1 MKRTS
6 FLLLSFFILFFCI
19 VCTPANADWIS
30 FSGAENAPNI
40 AEIHIHEDHVKI
52 ELEIFVNDMVAFDR
66 LIPDAFF
73 EDTDIRRPPLADR
86 MRRFSKEDFQIVDEQ
101 GQNLQ
106 ATLKLVEPRLREERP
121 SPYAGK
127 INP

>member
-6 FLLLSFFILFFCI
+6 FLVLSFLILFFCI

-66 LIPDAFF
+66 LIPDVFF
-73 EDTDIRRPPLADR
+73 EGADITRPSLAER
-86 MRRFSKEDFQIVDEQ
+86 MRQFSNEEYDDKEDK
-101 GQNLQ
+101 GPNPP
-106 ATLKLVEPRLREERP
+106 PRPNDL
-121 SPYAGK
+121 
-127 INP
+127 NPR